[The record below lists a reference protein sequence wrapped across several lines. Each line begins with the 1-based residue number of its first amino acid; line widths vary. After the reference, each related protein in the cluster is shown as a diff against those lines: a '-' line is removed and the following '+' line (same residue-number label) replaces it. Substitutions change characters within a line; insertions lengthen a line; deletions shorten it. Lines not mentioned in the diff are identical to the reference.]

1 MVDSKEKSRKPA
13 ASTTEAKAPAAR
25 AGAQPSE
32 HHEPRPNTH
41 STSSEA
47 FHGRTSSDSRGP
59 YHSSSPRSGTGGSSY
74 RGNGG
79 PSYHSDRQGSSG
91 RTGGASSGG
100 YRGRTGAPSNGSSY
114 RGNGAPSNHGPS
126 SGSRPAGGAQAGYHS
141 GSSYRG
147 SSTGRNSSSAQARS
161 SYHSH
166 EDVPAAPVDVDNAE
180 VDKNGQRVSVE
191 VPCRNIGD
199 FSPSYKGTS
208 AHAAQASVRRSPNR
222 QSHRPSARNR
232 YSPRVST
239 PRQAMLNAHRIMPF
253 KYDMNEVLSQSSM
266 DPTMA
271 SSFLASVIAKASR
284 ISIHEA
290 KDYIKTFLEEG
301 NLSRDEFDRINRL
314 LDKYSRYR

>member
-79 PSYHSDRQGSSG
+79 APYHSDRQGSSG

-100 YRGRTGAPSNGSSY
+100 YRGRTGAPTGGSF
-114 RGNGAPSNHGPS
+114 NHGPS
-126 SGSRPAGGAQAGYHS
+126 SGSRPTGGAQTSYRG
-141 GSSYRG
+141 GSSYR
-147 SSTGRNSSSAQARS
+147 SNPAGRSNSSSAQARS
-161 SYHSH
+161 SYHSR

-191 VPCRNIGD
+191 VPCRNVGD

-222 QSHRPSARNR
+222 QSHRPGARNR

-239 PRQAMLNAHRIMPF
+239 PRQAMMNAHRIMPF